1 MDPTIP
7 EPPESPRL
15 LRPRTVGELLT
26 DAFELYRRHWQNLFV
41 IVAVIV
47 IPLSFLQVLVGEAW
61 IRQGFTEEELRNGVE
76 VTVERGVRRERPRLD
91 RGRAHV
97 DPDVDDPHGRHHARR
112 GRDLPRPRP
121 GDRRELPYGFARFW
135 SIVLVGLLS
144 GLAIAVGFLLLI
156 VPGFIVLTFLSC
168 AIPAL
173 VIEGKR
179 GREALRRSWS
189 LVRGRGWPV
198 FGTIIVATI
207 LTSLVNSLLTSPFG
221 DNWAARSI
229 GASIASILT
238 MPYMALVGCSST
250 WTCACARSST
260 RRRSWNATS
269 RRRDLSPEPQAIG
282 RRVGGSDRGRS
293 GQARGG
299 GRVVREAATAPLG
312 RPSV

>member
-1 MDPTIP
+1 
-7 EPPESPRL
+7 
-15 LRPRTVGELLT
+15 
-26 DAFELYRRHWQNLFV
+26 
-41 IVAVIV
+41 VIV

-76 VTVERGVRRERPRLD
+76 VTVNGAFVGSVLASIVVALTSILMWTILT
-91 RGRAHV
+91 GAITRAAA
-97 DPDVDDPHGRHHARR
+97 GTFL
-112 GRDLPRPRP
+112 GRDLEIGESYR
-121 GDRRELPYGFARFW
+121 YGFARFW

-229 GASIASILT
+229 GASIASIIT
-238 MPYMALVGCSST
+238 MPYMALVGVFIYLDLRVRKEQYSAAELERDRASSG
-250 WTCACARSST
+250 A
-260 RRRSWNATS
+260 
-269 RRRDLSPEPQAIG
+269 EP
-282 RRVGGSDRGRS
+282 R
-293 GQARGG
+293 
-299 GRVVREAATAPLG
+299 
-312 RPSV
+312 